1 MVRPVSQSE
10 RIPVSPKMIEAGL
23 RAMKAWKNLPP
34 GEVIAA
40 VHRAMVRHDVEFVQ
54 VVSDIL
60 TPSAALLIIG
70 GAVSKVFQGI
80 RKLG

>member
-1 MVRPVSQSE
+1 MSARRLLGIWAILSILYATLYV
-10 RIPVSPKMIEAGL
+10 AL
-23 RAMKAWKNLPP
+23 F
-34 GEVIAA
+34 
-40 VHRAMVRHDVEFVQ
+40 AMVGHDVEFVEI
-54 VVSDIL
+54 VSDIL